1 MNKKFVSLTLLS
13 AIVALT
19 FSMLPVKPQNIT
31 TLYVEPQL
39 TTIKPLRTFEI
50 NISIANV
57 TDLAGWEFK
66 LYYSNS
72 LLNATEIREGP
83 FLKTAGGT
91 FFTVKEFT
99 DNYNETHGRIW
110 AACVLEGQG
119 PGANG
124 TGTLAIITFKTKL
137 NGTAILHLAETDL
150 IDSKMPPNHIS
161 HITVDGNIKIL
172 NVDISI
178 LNVETSKTIVGQG
191 FPVNISVTIKNLGE
205 TIETFNLT
213 IYVNTTSI
221 ASQVTTL
228 PPGDLVILQF
238 MWNTTG
244 WSKGNYIISAY
255 ATPVLGETD
264 TENNM
269 LTGGSII
276 VGVPCDLT
284 GSTPGMPDGICDM
297 RDIGY
302 FCKKFMT
309 TPSNPDWDPNAD
321 VTGPTPKVPDNIV
334 DMRDIG
340 EACKNF
346 MKTDP

>member
-19 FSMLPVKPQNIT
+19 FFMLPVKPQNIT

-39 TTIKPLRTFEI
+39 TIIRPLRTFEI

-66 LYYSNS
+66 LYYPSS
-72 LLNATEIREGP
+72 LLNATEIREGT

-137 NGTAILHLAETDL
+137 NGIAILHLAETDL
-150 IDSKMPPNHIS
+150 IDSEMPPNHIS
-161 HITVDGNIKIL
+161 HITVDGNVKIL

-178 LNVETSKTIVGQG
+178 LNVETSKTTVGQG
-191 FPVNISVTIKNLGE
+191 FLVNNISVTIKNQGE
-205 TIETFNLT
+205 TFETFNLT
-213 IYVNTTSI
+213 IYVNTSSI
-221 ASQVTTL
+221 ASQVATL
-228 PPGDLVILQF
+228 PSGDLAILKF
-238 MWNTTG
+238 IWNTTG
-244 WSKGNYIISAY
+244 FAKGNYVISAY
-255 ATPVLGETD
+255 ATPVSGEID
-264 TENNM
+264 TADN
-269 LTGGSII
+269 TFIDGTIY
-276 VGVPCDLT
+276 VGIPGDINGDRVVDIFDITYICVVYDTRIGEPGYVPNCDIN
-284 GSTPGMPDGICDM
+284 SDGII
-297 RDIGY
+297 DI
-302 FCKKFMT
+302 F
-309 TPSNPDWDPNAD
+309 D
-321 VTGPTPKVPDNIV
+321 VTT
-334 DMRDIG
+334 
-340 EACKNF
+340 ACITYGQK
-346 MKTDP
+346 DP

>member
-19 FSMLPVKPQNIT
+19 FFILPVKPQNIT

-66 LYYSNS
+66 LYYPNS

-91 FFTVKEFT
+91 FVTVKEFT

-150 IDSKMPPNHIS
+150 IDSEMPPNHIS
-161 HITVDGNIKIL
+161 HITVDGNVKIL

-178 LNVETSKTIVGQG
+178 LNVETSKTTVGQG
-191 FPVNISVTIKNLGE
+191 FLVNNISVTIKNQGE
-205 TIETFNLT
+205 TFETFNLT
-213 IYVNTTSI
+213 IYVNTSSI
-221 ASQVTTL
+221 ASQVATL
-228 PPGDLVILQF
+228 PSGDLAILKF
-238 MWNTTG
+238 IWNTTG
-244 WSKGNYIISAY
+244 FAKGNYVISAY
-255 ATPVLGETD
+255 ATPVPSETD
-264 TENNM
+264 TTDNTFTDGTIYVGIPGDIN
-269 LTGGSII
+269 GDKI
-276 VGVPCDLT
+276 VDIFDAVLLAAAA
-284 GSTPGMPDGICDM
+284 GSTPGSP
-297 RDIGY
+297 
-302 FCKKFMT
+302 
-309 TPSNPDWDPNAD
+309 NWNPNAD
-321 VTGPTPKVPDNIV
+321 INADFIIDVFDAVILAAHAGQ
-334 DMRDIG
+334 
-340 EACKNF
+340 
-346 MKTDP
+346 TDP

>member
-19 FSMLPVKPQNIT
+19 FFVLPVKPQNIT

-39 TTIKPLRTFEI
+39 TTIRPLRTFEI

-66 LYYSNS
+66 LYYPNS

-91 FFTVKEFT
+91 FVTVKEFT

-137 NGTAILHLAETDL
+137 NGIAILHLAETDL
-150 IDSKMPPNHIS
+150 IDSEMPPNHIS
-161 HITVDGNIKIL
+161 HITVDGNVKIL

-191 FPVNISVTIKNLGE
+191 FLVNNITVTIKNQGE
-205 TIETFNLT
+205 TFETFNLT
-213 IYVNTTSI
+213 IYVNTSSI
-221 ASQVTTL
+221 ASQVATL
-228 PPGDLVILQF
+228 PSGDLAILKF
-238 MWNTTG
+238 IWNTTG
-244 WSKGNYIISAY
+244 FAKGNYVISAY
-255 ATPVLGETD
+255 ATPVSGETD
-264 TENNM
+264 TADN
-269 LTGGSII
+269 TFIDGTIY
-276 VGVPCDLT
+276 VGIPGDINGDRVVDIFDITYICVVYDTRMGEPGYVPNCDIN
-284 GSTPGMPDGICDM
+284 SDGII
-297 RDIGY
+297 DI
-302 FCKKFMT
+302 F
-309 TPSNPDWDPNAD
+309 D
-321 VTGPTPKVPDNIV
+321 VTT
-334 DMRDIG
+334 
-340 EACKNF
+340 ACITYGQK
-346 MKTDP
+346 DP

>member
-19 FSMLPVKPQNIT
+19 FFVLPVKPQNIT

-66 LYYSNS
+66 LYYPNS
-72 LLNATEIREGP
+72 LLNATEIKEGP

-91 FFTVKEFT
+91 FFMVKEFT

-124 TGTLAIITFKTKL
+124 TGTLAIITFKAKL

-150 IDSKMPPNHIS
+150 IDSEMPPNHIS
-161 HITVDGNIKIL
+161 HVTVDGGVKIL

-178 LNVETSKTIVGQG
+178 LNAEASKTIVGQG
-191 FPVNISVTIKNLGE
+191 FPVNVSVAVKNQGE

-213 IYVNTTSI
+213 VYANTSEIETKQITLDSNTS
-221 ASQVTTL
+221 TT
-228 PPGDLVILQF
+228 ITF
-238 MWNTTG
+238 TWNTTNFT
-244 WSKGNYIISAY
+244 KGNYTISAY
-255 ATPVLGETD
+255 AWPTPTETD
-264 TENNM
+264 TTDN
-269 LTGGSII
+269 TFTDSWIYI
-276 VGVPCDLT
+276 AVP
-284 GSTPGMPDGICDM
+284 G
-297 RDIGY
+297 
-302 FCKKFMT
+302 
-309 TPSNPDWDPNAD
+309 D
-321 VTGPTPKVPDNIV
+321 VNLDQKV
-334 DMRDIG
+334 DMKDIVLIIG
-340 EACKNF
+340 KFGTNPTNPNWNPNYDINNDQKVDMKDIILTISNF
-346 MKTDP
+346 GKIDP

>member
-1 MNKKFVSLTLLS
+1 
-13 AIVALT
+13 
-19 FSMLPVKPQNIT
+19 MLPVKPQNIT

-66 LYYSNS
+66 LYYPNS

-91 FFTVKEFT
+91 FFMVKEFT

-150 IDSKMPPNHIS
+150 IDSEMPPNHIS
-161 HITVDGNIKIL
+161 HITVDGNVKIL

-178 LNVETSKTIVGQG
+178 LNVETSKTTVGQG
-191 FPVNISVTIKNLGE
+191 FLVNNISVTIKNQGE
-205 TIETFNLT
+205 TFETFNLT
-213 IYVNTTSI
+213 IYVNTSSI
-221 ASQVTTL
+221 ASQVATL
-228 PPGDLVILQF
+228 PSGDLAILKF
-238 MWNTTG
+238 IWNTTG
-244 WSKGNYIISAY
+244 FAKGNYVISAY
-255 ATPVLGETD
+255 ATPVPSETD
-264 TENNM
+264 TTDNTFTDGTIYVGTPGDIN
-269 LTGGSII
+269 GDKI
-276 VGVPCDLT
+276 VDIFDAVLLAAAA
-284 GSTPGMPDGICDM
+284 GSTPGSP
-297 RDIGY
+297 
-302 FCKKFMT
+302 
-309 TPSNPDWDPNAD
+309 NWNPNAD
-321 VTGPTPKVPDNIV
+321 INADFIIDVFDAVILAAHAGQ
-334 DMRDIG
+334 
-340 EACKNF
+340 
-346 MKTDP
+346 TDP

>member
-66 LYYSNS
+66 LYYPNS

-91 FFTVKEFT
+91 FVTVKEFT

-150 IDSKMPPNHIS
+150 IDSEMPPNHIS
-161 HITVDGNIKIL
+161 HITVDGNVKIL

-178 LNVETSKTIVGQG
+178 LNVETSKTTVGQG
-191 FPVNISVTIKNLGE
+191 FLVNNISVTIKNQGE
-205 TIETFNLT
+205 TFETFNLT
-213 IYVNTTSI
+213 IYVNTSSI
-221 ASQVTTL
+221 ASQVATL
-228 PPGDLVILQF
+228 PSGDLAILKF
-238 MWNTTG
+238 IWNTTG
-244 WSKGNYIISAY
+244 FAKGNYVISAY
-255 ATPVLGETD
+255 ATPVSGEID
-264 TENNM
+264 TADN
-269 LTGGSII
+269 TFIDGTIY
-276 VGVPCDLT
+276 VGIPGDINGDRVVDIFDITYICVVYDTRMGEPGYVPNCDIN
-284 GSTPGMPDGICDM
+284 SDGII
-297 RDIGY
+297 DI
-302 FCKKFMT
+302 F
-309 TPSNPDWDPNAD
+309 D
-321 VTGPTPKVPDNIV
+321 VTT
-334 DMRDIG
+334 
-340 EACKNF
+340 ACITYGQK
-346 MKTDP
+346 DP

>member
-19 FSMLPVKPQNIT
+19 FFVLPVKPQNIT

-39 TTIKPLRTFEI
+39 TTIRPLRTFEI

-66 LYYSNS
+66 LYYPNS

-91 FFTVKEFT
+91 FVTVKEFT

-137 NGTAILHLAETDL
+137 NGIAILHLAETDL
-150 IDSKMPPNHIS
+150 IDSEMPPNHIS
-161 HITVDGNIKIL
+161 HITVDGNVKIL

-191 FPVNISVTIKNLGE
+191 FLVNNITVTIKNQGE
-205 TIETFNLT
+205 TFETFNLT
-213 IYVNTTSI
+213 IYVNTSSI
-221 ASQVTTL
+221 ASQVATL
-228 PPGDLVILQF
+228 PSGDLAILKF
-238 MWNTTG
+238 IWNTTG
-244 WSKGNYIISAY
+244 FAKGNYVISAY
-255 ATPVLGETD
+255 ATPVSGETD
-264 TENNM
+264 TADN
-269 LTGGSII
+269 TFVDGTIY
-276 VGVPCDLT
+276 VGIPGDINGDRVVDIFDITYICVVYDTRMGEPGYVPNCDIN
-284 GSTPGMPDGICDM
+284 SDGII
-297 RDIGY
+297 DI
-302 FCKKFMT
+302 F
-309 TPSNPDWDPNAD
+309 D
-321 VTGPTPKVPDNIV
+321 VTT
-334 DMRDIG
+334 
-340 EACKNF
+340 ACITYGQK
-346 MKTDP
+346 DP